1 MIRTQISMTEE
12 QGEALRRVAA
22 TRRISQAA
30 VLRDAL
36 DLVVAGEE
44 RTRRIDRARRAL
56 GSFSSGYTDTSA
68 EHDSALDDAFSQ

>member
-1 MIRTQISMTEE
+1 MIRTQISMTGV
-12 QGEALRRVAA
+12 QAAALRRVAA

-36 DLVVAGEE
+36 DVVVANEE

-56 GSFSSGYTDTSA
+56 GSFSSGFVDTSA
-68 EHDSALDDAFSQ
+68 EHDAALDDAFSQ

>member
-12 QGEALRRVAA
+12 QADALRRVAA

-36 DLVVAGEE
+36 DLVVASEE
-44 RTRRIDRARRAL
+44 RTRRIDRAGRAL
-56 GSFSSGYTDTSA
+56 GSFSSGFADTSA
-68 EHDSALDDAFSQ
+68 EHDAALDDAFSQ

>member
-1 MIRTQISMTEE
+1 MIRTQISMTRE

-22 TRRISQAA
+22 VRRISQAA

-36 DLVVAGEE
+36 DVVVANEE

-56 GSFSSGYTDTSA
+56 GSFSSGTTDTSV
-68 EHDSALDDAFSQ
+68 EHDAALDDAFSQ